1 MNISYIVL
9 LGVLL
14 FIVTGFSIFFI
25 RNLLKQN
32 EQLVNKIVQERI
44 DVISK
49 LNITLSKM
57 RDIDNRQMFEKDDDV
72 GVLFSDLEGL
82 LKDLLDEIYQP
93 EIK

>member
-82 LKDLLDEIYQP
+82 LKDLLDEISKP